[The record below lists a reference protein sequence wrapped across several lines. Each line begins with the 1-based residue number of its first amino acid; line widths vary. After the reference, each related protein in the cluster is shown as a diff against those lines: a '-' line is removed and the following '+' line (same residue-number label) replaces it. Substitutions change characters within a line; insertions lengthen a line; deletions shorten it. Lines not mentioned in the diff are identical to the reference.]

1 MHFSPKEMQHSHINK
16 KKYCLPS
23 LASTPWRQ
31 SKSGYKMKNKIEVY
45 NSHTY
50 RQQTQLSP

>member
-50 RQQTQLSP
+50 R